1 MTPRKLKSL
10 LKLIQL
16 GATKID
22 VQLQL
27 LPLLQ
32 HTLLQQFFL
41 MLKEKLIKVHIVWNV
56 QIIQVFYT

>member
-41 MLKEKLIKVHIVWNV
+41 MLKEKLIKVHIV
-56 QIIQVFYT
+56 

>member
-1 MTPRKLKSL
+1 
-10 LKLIQL
+10 
-16 GATKID
+16 
-22 VQLQL
+22 
-27 LPLLQ
+27 LLQ